1 MDTKIEN
8 TTINTLGAINTNSQ
22 QQSNSIQQNNNN
34 NNDMKDVVNPV
45 NNNLNINN
53 KIDTQI
59 GDNSM
64 TQKSDTHFQINTIKD
79 NEANNNSS
87 NPNPNPNPINN
98 NNDNPQDVINNL
110 NNDLMNNAT
119 DSHMIAEEPKPEPKV
134 YSNNPINSIMT

>member
-1 MDTKIEN
+1 
-8 TTINTLGAINTNSQ
+8 
-22 QQSNSIQQNNNN
+22 
-34 NNDMKDVVNPV
+34 MKDVVNPV
-45 NNNLNINN
+45 NNNLNTNN

-87 NPNPNPNPINN
+87 NPNPNLNPNPINN
-98 NNDNPQDVINNL
+98 NIDNPQDVINNL

-119 DSHMIAEEPKPEPKV
+119 DSHMMAEEPKPEPKV